1 MYLAVR
7 AQRNH
12 RTLTW
17 SDPFM
22 APHFDI
28 SRLVAA
34 VRATPLVLLLLA
46 VGLPLSAQ
54 QAAPEIE
61 APPAAAPAQ
70 EPGTALVYRIPFTG
84 VVEMGLA
91 PFVERSLREAREAG
105 AVAAVLDIDTPG
117 GRVDAAE
124 RIADAISDAGLPVYA
139 FVNRRAIS
147 AGALISLATN
157 QIYMRPGSVLGAATP
172 VTGEGQTAPEKM
184 VSVMRSEFRALAE
197 ARGLDPRIAEAMVD
211 PDIAV
216 EGVVAEGKLLTLST
230 EDAVRVGYAV
240 EVADWDALLAAIDAP
255 GATAVETRAN
265 WAERV
270 VRFLTHPIVAP
281 FLLSIGFLGL
291 LIEIKTPSFGLA
303 GLAGLGSLGLFF
315 GSHLIIGLAGWEVI
329 ILLAAGL
336 ILVLAEVF
344 VFPGFGV
351 AGVLGGVAILASIFL
366 SMIGSMP
373 TQQDLMTALTVI
385 LVSLALTVFMAWQLI
400 RRLPEDRRAKRIL
413 LQTSTSREEGYIS
426 GSARSELVGTEGIA
440 TTDLRPAGTAQFGDE
455 YVDVVSEGGWVMA
468 GTPIR
473 VVRADAYRQV
483 VRPVAKPASEASA

>member
-1 MYLAVR
+1 MTPSIDIPRLIRSV
-7 AQRNH
+7 
-12 RTLTW
+12 RTL
-17 SDPFM
+17 
-22 APHFDI
+22 
-28 SRLVAA
+28 
-34 VRATPLVLLLLA
+34 PLVLLLLVA
-46 VGLPLSAQ
+46 GVPLSAQ
-54 QAAPEIE
+54 QAAPPQD
-61 APPAAAPAQ
+61 APPAVPAADASA
-70 EPGTALVYRIPFTG
+70 ALVYRIPFTG

-124 RIADAISDAGLPVYA
+124 RIADAIADAGLPVYA

-157 QIYMRPGSVLGAATP
+157 RIYMRPGSVLGAATP

-184 VSVMRSEFRALAE
+184 VSVMRSEFRSLAE

-211 PDIAV
+211 PDIEV
-216 EGVVAEGKLLTLST
+216 EGVVPEGKLLTLST
-230 EDAVRVGYAV
+230 EDAVRVGFAE
-240 EVADWDALLAAIDAP
+240 EVADWDALLAAIGAP
-255 GATAVETRAN
+255 GATAVETSAN

-270 VRFLTHPIVAP
+270 VRFLTNPIVAP
-281 FLLSIGFLGL
+281 FLLSLGFLGL

-315 GSHLIIGLAGWEVI
+315 GSHMIIGLAGWEVL

-336 ILVLAEVF
+336 ILVLAEIF

-351 AGVLGGVAILASIFL
+351 AGVLGGIAILASIFL

-385 LVSLALTVFMAWQLI
+385 LVSLVLTIFMAWQLI

-413 LQTSTSREEGYIS
+413 LQTSTSREQGYVS
-426 GSARSELVGTEGIA
+426 GSARSELIGIEGVT
-440 TTDLRPAGTAQFGDE
+440 TTDLRPSGNAQFGDE

-483 VRPVAKPASEASA
+483 VRPVAKPAAEANPSA

>member
-1 MYLAVR
+1 
-7 AQRNH
+7 
-12 RTLTW
+12 
-17 SDPFM
+17 M
-22 APHFDI
+22 APSLIFR
-28 SRLVAA
+28 RLIDTTA
-34 VRATPLVLLLLA
+34 VLPLALLLLF
-46 VGLPLSAQ
+46 
-54 QAAPEIE
+54 AAPLTAQAPAVQE
-61 APPAAAPAQ
+61 APRVTQAQDAA
-70 EPGTALVYRIPFTG
+70 GGLVYRIPFTG

-91 PFVERSLREAREAG
+91 PFIERSLREAREAG

-117 GRVDAAE
+117 WRVDAAE

-216 EGVVAEGKLLTLST
+216 DGVVPEGKLLTLST

-240 EVADWDALLAAIDAP
+240 EVADWDALLATIGAP
-255 GATAVETRAN
+255 AATVVDTQVN

-270 VRFLTHPIVAP
+270 VRFLTNPLVAP
-281 FLLSIGFLGL
+281 FLLSLGFLGL
-291 LIEIKTPSFGLA
+291 LIEIKTPAFGLA
-303 GLAGLGSLGLFF
+303 GFAGMTSLGLFF
-315 GSHLIIGLAGWEVI
+315 GSHLIIGLAGWEVV

-336 ILVLAEVF
+336 ILVIAEMLF
-344 VFPGFGV
+344 IPGFGI
-351 AGVLGGVAILASIFL
+351 AGILGGLAILASIFL
-366 SMIGSMP
+366 SLIGSIP
-373 TQQDLMTALTVI
+373 TQQDIMTALTVI
-385 LVSLALTVFMAWQLI
+385 LASLTLTGVMAWQLI
-400 RRLPEDRRAKRIL
+400 RRLPEDKRARRIL

-426 GSARSELVGTEGIA
+426 GTVHEELVGTDGVA
-440 TTDLRPAGTAQFGDE
+440 LTDLRPAGTGQFGDE
-455 YVDVVSEGGWVMA
+455 YVDVVSEGNWVMA

-473 VVRADAYRQV
+473 VVSSEGYRHV
-483 VRPVAKPASEASA
+483 VRPVAQPAPEAEPSA

>member
-22 APHFDI
+22 APHFDV
-28 SRLVAA
+28 SRIIAA

-46 VGLPLSAQ
+46 VGVPMSAQ
-54 QAAPEIE
+54 QAAPEV

-157 QIYMRPGSVLGAATP
+157 RIYMRPGSVLGAATP

-184 VSVMRSEFRALAE
+184 VSVMRSEFRSLAE
-197 ARGLDPRIAEAMVD
+197 ARGLDPQIAEAMVD

-216 EGVVAEGKLLTLST
+216 DGVVLEGKLLTLST

-240 EVADWDALLAAIDAP
+240 EVADWDALLAAVGTP
-255 GATAVETRAN
+255 GAVAVETGVN

-270 VRFLTHPIVAP
+270 VRFLTNPLVAP

-291 LIEIKTPSFGLA
+291 LIEIKSPGLGIPGLA
-303 GLAGLGSLGLFF
+303 GVTSLGLFF
-315 GSHLIIGLAGWEVI
+315 GSHLIIGLAGWEVL
-329 ILLAAGL
+329 ILLAAG
-336 ILVLAEVF
+336 IVLVLVEAF
-344 VFPGFGV
+344 ILPGFGI
-351 AGVLGGVAILASIFL
+351 AGVLGGVAILGSIYL
-366 SMIGSMP
+366 SMVGSMP
-373 TQQDLMTALTVI
+373 TQNDIMIALLVI
-385 LVSLALTVFMAWQLI
+385 LGSLFLTMLMAWQVI
-400 RRLPEDRRAKRIL
+400 KRLPEDRRAKGFL
-413 LQTSTSREEGYIS
+413 LDASTSREEGYT
-426 GSARSELVGTEGIA
+426 SADPRPELVGVEGEA
-440 TTDLRPAGTAQFGDE
+440 VTDLRPSGTGQFGE
-455 YVDVVSEGGWVMA
+455 EFVDVVSEAGYVMA

-473 VVRADAYRQV
+473 IVRAEGYRHV
-483 VRPVAKPASEASA
+483 VRPAARPAQQLDA